1 MINKISI
8 NEENAH
14 RIIKKRILAT
24 WIDILLFILPMTYI
38 NNPIALL
45 IYPLNYAVLPHF
57 KGYTMGMFF
66 MGIRIVKM
74 PYDEK
79 NKPQILLLLVRTLY
93 FYTIYP
99 WENILTRGIVR
110 INQIGQ
116 TKLDQRFNTTIVFK
130 DTIWDE
136 NTSEYTYESYLHHVI
151 FFAILVI
158 FFVGLLS
165 FEQFSNLMK

>member
-1 MINKISI
+1 MINKISM

-14 RIIKKRILAT
+14 TIIKKRILAA
-24 WIDILLFILPMTYI
+24 WIDIVLFLTPLSYFNHPVILI
-38 NNPIALL
+38 IF
-45 IYPLNYAVLPHF
+45 PLNYVFLAHLTGNTV
-57 KGYTMGMFF
+57 GMFL
-66 MGIRIVKM
+66 MKIKIIEMTSNTGNLPKILVLSRRI
-74 PYDEK
+74 
-79 NKPQILLLLVRTLY
+79 IY
-93 FYTIYP
+93 FYSIYT

-136 NTSEYTYESYLHHVI
+136 NTGEHTYESYLHHVV
-151 FFAILVI
+151 FFTILVI

-165 FEQFSNLMK
+165 FELIDKFIK